1 MQQIDLVSEIKQ
13 RVPGIGE
20 EMGKKNLLKF
30 LARDWKEIEELDM
43 QHQYDVWPWLW
54 GDV

>member
-43 QHQYDVWPWLW
+43 QYQYDVWPWL
-54 GDV
+54 

>member
-43 QHQYDVWPWLW
+43 QHQYDVWSWLW
-54 GDV
+54 GDA

>member
-13 RVPGIGE
+13 RVPGIGD

-43 QHQYDVWPWLW
+43 QHQYDVLPWLW
-54 GDV
+54 GDA